1 MGTEMGGR
9 DTHGHRDGRKRHTW
23 TQRWE
28 EDTHM
33 DTEMGGRDTHG
44 HRDGRK
50 RHTWTQRWEEETHMG
65 TEMGGRDTHGH
76 RDGRKRH
83 TWTQRWEEEIHMDT
97 DAETHRMGG
106 DFIQQCLLL
115 EDSSASRQLGLCGG
129 VRAAHLLPLS
139 DDDPGVRGRAE
150 IGGEA
155 RRQPGGQE
163 EDGTERKHGSV
174 GKMQHRSVLA
184 LFE

>member
-1 MGTEMGGR
+1 MPNKKKIGG
-9 DTHGHRDGRKRHTW
+9 GQCKNGQKRSRLT
-23 TQRWE
+23 RNDPWE
-28 EDTHM
+28 EETHM

-50 RHTWTQRWEEETHMG
+50 RHTWTQRWEEETHM
-65 TEMGGRDTHGH
+65 
-76 RDGRKRH
+76 
-83 TWTQRWEEEIHMDT
+83 DT

-106 DFIQQCLLL
+106 DYIQQCLLL

-184 LFE
+184 LFEECDVMNSKHIYGFITYNGYITRIEVNG